1 MMTTN
6 GQQIL
11 DAMMTWPVDQFE
23 AGLAKL
29 NMRPEVAD
37 MLRVNWITM
46 NEDKHADP
54 AVRAMLT
61 GVVARFG
68 VTAETVA
75 ALLLAKPFG
84 RGTIG
89 AVFGV

>member
-1 MMTTN
+1 MTTTTN

-11 DAMMTWPVDQFE
+11 ATMMTWPVDQFE

-29 NMRPEVAD
+29 NMRQDVAD
-37 MLRVNWITM
+37 MLRVNWIAM

-61 GVVARFG
+61 GVVARSG
-68 VTAETVA
+68 LTAETVA
-75 ALLLAKPFG
+75 ALA
-84 RGTIG
+84 
-89 AVFGV
+89 